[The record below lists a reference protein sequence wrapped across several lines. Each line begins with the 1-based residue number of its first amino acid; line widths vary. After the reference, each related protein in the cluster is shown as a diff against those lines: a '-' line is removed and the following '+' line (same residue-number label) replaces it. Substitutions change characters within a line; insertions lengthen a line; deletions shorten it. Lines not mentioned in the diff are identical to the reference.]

1 MAEIETPELPTRE
14 PFDYALAMD
23 RLRDYRAPRDRL
35 GLLCRQGT
43 VLRVRQGLFVP
54 RGRAG
59 EESPVDPLVLSGL
72 IFGPSYVSR
81 ETALAR
87 YGLLL
92 ERVTEITCITS
103 KRVKHFDTPVGRFS
117 YLPVNEQV
125 FPLGVRLEQAR
136 GGAFFIAEPEKAL
149 CDRIAQ
155 VSGLTA
161 AREVPALLEHELRIE
176 IDEVVRTFRH
186 ELVNEIAAAYR
197 RKNVAAFARW
207 LSATSTPPR

>member
-1 MAEIETPELPTRE
+1 MEQIAMSDLPTRE

-54 RGRAG
+54 AGRAG

-72 IFGPSYVSR
+72 IFGPSYVSL

-87 YGLLL
+87 YGLVL

-103 KRVKHFDTPVGRFS
+103 KRVKHYDTPVGRFS
-117 YLPVNEQV
+117 YLPVNERV
-125 FPLGVRLEQAR
+125 FPIGVRLEQTR
-136 GGAFFIAEPEKAL
+136 GGAFFMAEPEKAL

-161 AREVPALLEHELRIE
+161 ARDVPELLEHELRIE
-176 IDEVVRTFRH
+176 TDEVIRTFRR

-207 LSATSTPPR
+207 LATTQPLPQ